1 MLKQNA
7 KKKFVK
13 VNQDLK
19 IALKIA
25 DAAIFK
31 KLGWKISRNIKI

>member
-19 IALKIA
+19 ITLKIE

-31 KLGWKISRNIKI
+31 KLGWKISRSIKI